1 MTDNPYPYSHT
12 PFTRRIRDLEANNW
26 FYPKQT
32 KSYIRRY
39 EWQHYLKR
47 TPADRKILLSFVY
60 FFPPSNKIYTFYF
73 FNSNKVVK
81 EKSHGRMIAV
91 KSSSSPY
98 QSILVHI
105 VLWSQFT
112 NNHWLNC
119 NFSFCLPGKV
129 LPSSH
134 SLPSVISSF
143 FSLFISS
150 SLFLSPLASRSVN
163 LQKLE
168 DVIT

>member
-1 MTDNPYPYSHT
+1 MSGNIISREHLLTEK
-12 PFTRRIRDLEANNW
+12 F
-26 FYPKQT
+26 FYHL
-32 KSYIRRY
+32 YI
-39 EWQHYLKR
+39 
-47 TPADRKILLSFVY
+47 
-60 FFPPSNKIYTFYF
+60 FFHLQIKFIHSIF